1 MQQTRLTPIDKRACT
16 LDGRGPVSLFRVT
29 LDRRVQSSADKRVWR
44 VKPHRAQ
51 LVRATDAGIVF

>member
-29 LDRRVQSSADKRVWR
+29 LDRRVQSSADKRV
-44 VKPHRAQ
+44 
-51 LVRATDAGIVF
+51 